1 MIRVSLMLLALC
13 NQLIMTKQIL
23 NSFLLSTEFI
33 LQNFN
38 FGLKFNIILFDLVIE
53 DFHLDGLLIELL
65 LLFGG

>member
-1 MIRVSLMLLALC
+1 
-13 NQLIMTKQIL
+13 MTKQIL